1 VQLRELVV
9 GNSVGWLLEELV
21 LGNSVGWLLAG
32 LDGCT
37 SGAGHEGSTGCDGH
51 DRIILLH
58 QP

>member
-1 VQLRELVV
+1 M